1 MALDSFQVDWNTDVL
16 QSFFQDSAERQVVPD
31 SPIKHFFSWHESS
44 FRGRRRHI
52 GDRFKYLFFSSL
64 NLPDEDEWMFER
76 PMGKGSFGA
85 VALYSKMNGR
95 QERTDVSNR
104 PDYFRHTTDNI
115 LVQAFVLKITEAN
128 PEHFVPAQ
136 SKKSHLTHEAAIMAQ
151 TNELNSDVLVRL
163 RQYQVDQNYCRY
175 YTEFCEFGTLEAL
188 RLRYK
193 AWNKYFPELFL
204 WHVFHCLAKGYLDF
218 VRGRWRSL
226 GHLDF
231 GQQVDGQYLLH
242 NDIKTENIFLAT
254 NPSKDQDTV
263 WYPKPKIGDFG
274 LATTTNAGDINRN
287 HAKALQKGTPF
298 WQPPEQ
304 RISQMKAYRYYYF
317 QEDVHRDL
325 KKKIGLDRRYHQIR
339 QEANVWAIG
348 AVMWNLVTLNEMDL
362 LSDKVNQILYGS
374 TAAARAFDGTNI
386 MKRPDPV
393 TKQRYSP
400 KLWDLVC
407 ECLRM
412 KPGDRP
418 PPSRLLSEIETG
430 MRDCM
435 EQAQAEYQR
444 TGDLA
449 PLLVAFEQN
458 QINDLADGGADFR
471 KNQDFWSDFAEH
483 LLWTPRQWGPL
494 CPPDAPRNMD
504 FGAAGLPSPL
514 RRRQEQQWVE
524 ALEQRDRKRAA
535 PNAGG
540 ELPTGQSRTE
550 SEAVQD
556 QPNPSVRRFGESF
569 DREQQPRK
577 RTRHA

>member
-16 QSFFQDSAERQVVPD
+16 QSFFQDSTERQVVPD
-31 SPIKHFFSWHESS
+31 SPTKHFFSWHERS

-64 NLPDEDEWMFER
+64 NLPDEEEWMFER

-85 VALYSKMNGR
+85 VALFSKINER
-95 QERTDVSNR
+95 QERTD
-104 PDYFRHTTDNI
+104 
-115 LVQAFVLKITEAN
+115 AFVLKVTEAN
-128 PEHFVPAQ
+128 PEQFVPAQ

-151 TNELNSDVLVRL
+151 TNELDSDVLVRL
-163 RQYQVDQNYCRY
+163 RQYRVDQNYCRY
-175 YTEFCEFGTLEAL
+175 YTEFCEFGTLESL

-218 VRGRWRSL
+218 VRARWRSL
-226 GHLDF
+226 RNLDF
-231 GQQVDGQYLLH
+231 GEQVDGQYLLH

-254 NPSKDQDTV
+254 NPSRDEDTV

-274 LATTTNAGDINRN
+274 LATTTNAGEINRN
-287 HAKALQKGTPF
+287 HAKAMQAGTPC

-304 RISQMKAYRYYYF
+304 RISQMNDYRHYYF
-317 QEDVHRDL
+317 HEDVHPDL
-325 KKKIGLDRRYHQIR
+325 KRTVGLDRRFHRIR
-339 QEANVWAIG
+339 QEANIWAIG
-348 AVMWNLVTLNEMDL
+348 AVMWNLVTLDEIEV
-362 LSDKVNQILYGS
+362 LSDKVNRILSGG
-374 TAAARAFDGTNI
+374 TAAARAFDGKNI

-393 TKQRYSP
+393 IEQRYSP

-418 PPSRLLSEIETG
+418 PPSRLLSEIEIG

-435 EQAQAEYQR
+435 EREQAEYQR

-458 QINDLADGGADFR
+458 QINDLPDGGANFR
-471 KNQDFWSDFAEH
+471 KNLDFWSYFAEH

-494 CPPDAPRNMD
+494 CPPDAPRHMNFEAD
-504 FGAAGLPSPL
+504 GLPSPL
-514 RRRQEQQWVE
+514 RRRQEHEWEE
-524 ALEQRDRKRAA
+524 ALKQRDRKRTAQD
-535 PNAGG
+535 AG
-540 ELPTGQSRTE
+540 EPLPINQSPTQ
-550 SEAVQD
+550 SEAVQN
-556 QPNPSVRRFGESF
+556 QENPRRFSNAS

-577 RTRHA
+577 RTRFA